1 MNYLLVQQNWDTY
14 IETKRC
20 LFSNIKIFKL
30 CTSCFLLDLESHF
43 FNQKIHGCECSK
55 AESRKREVMDDS
67 GSDSSEEIFQEKHPM
82 MKIPKL

>member
-1 MNYLLVQQNWDTY
+1 MY
-14 IETKRC
+14 K
-20 LFSNIKIFKL
+20 LFSTGSRITF
-30 CTSCFLLDLESHF
+30 CFY
-43 FNQKIHGCECSK
+43 QKIHECECSK